1 MSPCKTQCCLDMSA
15 GWLSSKNEDSRK
27 DPKIRGHSHL
37 TLSVELYGLTFTM
50 TSVQNNKHDDGVG
63 TASEFL
69 IGLARSKVLTREG
82 WDGMMLDV
90 LQLFRAVSEGG
101 TEARRNSTSL

>member
-1 MSPCKTQCCLDMSA
+1 MLISPCKMQCCLYMSA

-37 TLSVELYGLTFTM
+37 TLSVELCGLTFTM
-50 TSVQNNKHDDGVG
+50 TSVQNNKHDDEVS

-69 IGLARSKVLTREG
+69 LGLARSKVLTRE
-82 WDGMMLDV
+82 
-90 LQLFRAVSEGG
+90 
-101 TEARRNSTSL
+101 